1 MNKDKEINFDG
12 ENLAIVIAIIIQAIV
27 ILSTILTIGANI

>member
-1 MNKDKEINFDG
+1 MNKDKEINFDS
-12 ENLAIVIAIIIQAIV
+12 ESLAIVIAVIVQAVV

>member
-12 ENLAIVIAIIIQAIV
+12 ESLAIVIAVIVQAVV

>member
-12 ENLAIVIAIIIQAIV
+12 ESLAIVIAVIIQAVV
-27 ILSTILTIGANI
+27 ILSTILIISANI

>member
-1 MNKDKEINFDG
+1 MNKDEEINFDG
-12 ENLAIVIAIIIQAIV
+12 ESFAIVIAVIVQAIV

>member
-12 ENLAIVIAIIIQAIV
+12 ESFAIVIAVIVQAVV
-27 ILSTILTIGANI
+27 ILSTILTICANV

>member
-12 ENLAIVIAIIIQAIV
+12 ESLAIVIAVIVQAVV
-27 ILSTILTIGANI
+27 ILSTILTICANI